1 MSSKNKKG
9 FHLINQLQLK
19 LIIPIHIHDPAC
31 KKISA
36 DKWIDSESYKK
47 YLSLSTD
54 KLPE

>member
-36 DKWIDSESYKK
+36 D
-47 YLSLSTD
+47 
-54 KLPE
+54 